1 MCRTSRLS
9 SSYGFSLVVE
19 EEEDGGV
26 MPTRYFSRAA
36 CALLEGASRTHTN
49 QTPALEMMHENLA
62 KFHQNFASL
71 MTVQGK
77 FVFTDENQ
85 NKLFVNLKSVISDNS
100 YLV

>member
-36 CALLEGASRTHTN
+36 QAALLEGASRTHTRDSSSRDDARKSCEI
-49 QTPALEMMHENLA
+49 PP
-62 KFHQNFASL
+62 
-71 MTVQGK
+71 
-77 FVFTDENQ
+77 
-85 NKLFVNLKSVISDNS
+85 KLCFLDDSK
-100 YLV
+100 

>member
-36 CALLEGASRTHTN
+36 CALLEGASRTHT
-49 QTPALEMMHENLA
+49 
-62 KFHQNFASL
+62 S
-71 MTVQGK
+71 
-77 FVFTDENQ
+77 
-85 NKLFVNLKSVISDNS
+85 
-100 YLV
+100 